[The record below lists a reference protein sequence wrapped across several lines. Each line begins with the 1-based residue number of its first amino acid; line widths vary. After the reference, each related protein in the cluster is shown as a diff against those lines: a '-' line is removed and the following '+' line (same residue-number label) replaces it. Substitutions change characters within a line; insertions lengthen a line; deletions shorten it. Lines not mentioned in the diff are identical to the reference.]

1 MAPSASPQYSPER
14 FSGTVTISPP
24 VISAYYRQ
32 APIGVGKLSFPGGRP
47 PVNVSCKGGRSPNT
61 EGVRNTL
68 VVALR
73 DSQLAIPKTGLALPS
88 RKPIAWGIFGM
99 NEPIITCPHCKAEV
113 RLTES
118 LAAPLIQA
126 KVVERERE
134 VARRESAIQ
143 AKRADLARAVELAE
157 QQLTTRLK
165 TEREIAAEE
174 AKRVQ
179 LSELER
185 KSQEVAHLQREL
197 QECETKLAEAENAK
211 AELIRKQGELEDEK
225 RQLALQ
231 IETSVQE
238 SQSDIRHKTK
248 QEAEDALRLDIM
260 EKEKQIASMQRQ
272 LQDLEQIYQYLTGP
286 GFRQRIEA
294 IVEKFSNMQTDL
306 ERERKTMMRL
316 RAKREGQIK
325 DVIESTVGMYGDL
338 QRVAGRALEE
348 IDGLTQIARRVEAR
362 RKRVP
367 PNHRVEP
374 TAARGRTH

>member
-1 MAPSASPQYSPER
+1 
-14 FSGTVTISPP
+14 
-24 VISAYYRQ
+24 
-32 APIGVGKLSFPGGRP
+32 
-47 PVNVSCKGGRSPNT
+47 
-61 EGVRNTL
+61 
-68 VVALR
+68 
-73 DSQLAIPKTGLALPS
+73 
-88 RKPIAWGIFGM
+88 M

-118 LAAPLIQA
+118 LAAPLIQPTH
-126 KVVERERE
+126 KKIVEWECE

-143 AKRADLARAVELAE
+143 AQRAELARAVELAE
-157 QQLTTRLK
+157 QQLTARLK
-165 TEREIAAEE
+165 TEREMAAEE
-174 AKRVQ
+174 AKKAQ
-179 LSELER
+179 LSELESKAR
-185 KSQEVAHLQREL
+185 EVVHLQQEL
-197 QECETKLAEAENAK
+197 QECETKLAEAKNAE

-248 QEAEDALRLDIM
+248 QEAEDALRLNIM

-286 GFRQRIEA
+286 RFRQRIEA
-294 IVEKFSNMQTDL
+294 IAEKFSNMQTDL
-306 ERERKTMMRL
+306 ERERKTIMRL

-325 DVIESTVGMYGDL
+325 DVIKSTVGMYGDL
-338 QRVAGRALEE
+338 QGVAGKALEE
-348 IDGLTQIARRVEAR
+348 IDGLTQIARRVEAG